1 VSETDLMP
9 QLRRWWWVLLAATVI
24 GGASAYAAATT
35 LAPSYRAEARLLVGP
50 LNASQSTIEAAGKLG
65 RTYAELAKSRPVVAA
80 ALDRARQSADPDDL
94 IKDGK
99 LDATA
104 NEISRLVTVEA
115 ERGSRV
121 AAADLANA
129 VARRLVEESRSRPI
143 EQNEALETF
152 RTSRALSRLK
162 SAERADVI
170 EAAERTIGEAMV
182 GRLQIV
188 DPARPPRDPAG
199 PRKNLLAAMGAIAGL
214 LLAATVIVLYAAGGA
229 ARDDDTGTAGHRHL
243 GVVATPSPPGALAV
257 EADPDSDAAARYRV
271 LAARATGRNGS
282 GARSIVV
289 VDSGDEETRG
299 VVAGNIA
306 AAVAEA
312 GRSVV
317 LVDATA
323 TGGVTD
329 LLGLRDAEGYA
340 DMDPNGGR
348 LNDELEGRLIEYS
361 GRLTVLPRGH
371 SVPRDMMAHD
381 RLRALLALLHER
393 ADVVVVSTS
402 PVDRSPSALGW
413 AEVADAAMLV
423 VDERADS
430 EPSLTEALDALSAK
444 SPAVTT
450 VLARR
455 SRQRLRAQAHTAND

>member
-1 VSETDLMP
+1 
-9 QLRRWWWVLLAATVI
+9 
-24 GGASAYAAATT
+24 
-35 LAPSYRAEARLLVGP
+35 
-50 LNASQSTIEAAGKLG
+50 
-65 RTYAELAKSRPVVAA
+65 
-80 ALDRARQSADPDDL
+80 
-94 IKDGK
+94 
-99 LDATA
+99 
-104 NEISRLVTVEA
+104 
-115 ERGSRV
+115 
-121 AAADLANA
+121 
-129 VARRLVEESRSRPI
+129 
-143 EQNEALETF
+143 
-152 RTSRALSRLK
+152 
-162 SAERADVI
+162 
-170 EAAERTIGEAMV
+170 
-182 GRLQIV
+182 
-188 DPARPPRDPAG
+188 
-199 PRKNLLAAMGAIAGL
+199 MGAIAGL

-393 ADVVVVSTS
+393 ADVVRAQLDRGARRAVCQVSCSHHGTG
-402 PVDRSPSALGW
+402 A
-413 AEVADAAMLV
+413 
-423 VDERADS
+423 
-430 EPSLTEALDALSAK
+430 SL
-444 SPAVTT
+444 SPAP
-450 VLARR
+450 A
-455 SRQRLRAQAHTAND
+455 SAGAHGQRLTATAAIALFRRRPAVNRSLGIRPTCPRKLKRVPCIGRP